1 MVTEGNFIFGWG
13 MSGCMIAITLF
24 FVSALLYSDK
34 YERAKPC
41 NQFRCLDNSTCY
53 FCLFMGIVYLI
64 VGVTFML
71 IS

>member
-1 MVTEGNFIFGWG
+1 MVSEGDFCFAGG
-13 MSGCMIAITLF
+13 MWCCMIAITLF

-53 FCLFMGIVYLI
+53 FCLFMGIFHLI
-64 VGVTFML
+64 AGVTIIL